1 MKKKKNKQKTLQTDK
16 ENKKKEKKITR
27 TDSDHWKIWGT
38 GEREKLIYELKIAL
52 FKDCC
57 EMASCED
64 SKQILQHYSKE

>member
-1 MKKKKNKQKTLQTDK
+1 MKKTKNKKHYKQTKKIKRKKKK
-16 ENKKKEKKITR
+16 ITS
-27 TDSDHWKIWGT
+27 TDSDHWKNWGT

-64 SKQILQHYSKE
+64 SKQIHQHYSKE